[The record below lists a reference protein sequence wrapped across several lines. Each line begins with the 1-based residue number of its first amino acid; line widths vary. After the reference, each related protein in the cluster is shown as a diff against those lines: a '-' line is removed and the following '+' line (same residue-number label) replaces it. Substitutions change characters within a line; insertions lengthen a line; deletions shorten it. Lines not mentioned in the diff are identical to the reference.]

1 MKKVL
6 VLLCIIS
13 MMSVMGC
20 SSNENSSKEI
30 TSVEIKTTEI
40 KNTTKN
46 TDDIIIN
53 PTSDAAGDTEASENT
68 TEAVNV
74 TENET
79 APVKAETEL
88 EEKLIWEFD
97 NVKVYAKGIEN
108 GITGPEIK
116 LLVENNSDKDIRIYT
131 DDFMIND
138 FMITDICSIHVTA
151 GNKSNDTIDVLQ
163 EYLDNAKINR
173 IGKIEMSL
181 YARDDNSS
189 DKIAKSDMITLYTS
203 DYDESVPAPAFD
215 GTTLVEQ
222 SDVKIVALGMEKIPD
237 YGTKIH
243 LYIEN
248 NTEKAVSIRTDDFAV
263 NGFMTTEVFSAQL
276 LPGKKIVANIDI
288 LDKYLDENGITSID
302 NIETIFIVKDKE
314 NYKTILKTDKISFS
328 T

>member
-53 PTSDAAGDTEASENT
+53 PTSEAAGDTEASENT

-97 NVKVYAKGIEN
+97 NVKVYAKGIDN
-108 GITGPEIK
+108 DWAGSEIK
-116 LLVENNSDKDIRIYT
+116 LLVENNSDKDISIYT
-131 DDFMIND
+131 DYVIIND
-138 FMITDICSIHVTA
+138 FMVSDISAIEVTH
-151 GNKSNDTIDVLQ
+151 GNKVNDEITVLKSYLDEAKIDTIRKV
-163 EYLDNAKINR
+163 
-173 IGKIEMSL
+173 EMKL
-181 YARDDNSS
+181 HAREEDSFDIKGESEH
-189 DKIAKSDMITLYTS
+189 ITLYTS
-203 DYDESVPAPAFD
+203 DYDENAPAPEFS
-215 GTTLVEQ
+215 GTTLVDQ
-222 SDVKIVALGMEKIPD
+222 NGVKIVGLGLNKSLVGSEVQ
-237 YGTKIH
+237 

-248 NTEKAVSIRTDDFAV
+248 YSGKDISVYADDVAV
-263 NGFMTTEVFSAQL
+263 NGFMVDGL
-276 LPGKKIVANIDI
+276 LADDVVNGKKAIATIDF
-288 LDKYLDENGITSID
+288 LRSELEKNGITSISD
-302 NIETIFIVKDKE
+302 VELVFRVRSDDYDILFETGKIKFNIG
-314 NYKTILKTDKISFS
+314 
-328 T
+328 